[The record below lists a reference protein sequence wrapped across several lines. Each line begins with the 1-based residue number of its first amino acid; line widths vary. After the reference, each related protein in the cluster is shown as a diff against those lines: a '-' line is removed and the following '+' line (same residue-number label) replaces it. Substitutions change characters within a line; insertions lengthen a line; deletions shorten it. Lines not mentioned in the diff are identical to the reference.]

1 MSLPTALDNAVVLH
15 DAVEV
20 DVEEEYEH
28 FQMLDFNA
36 AKENYNVVERCLK

>member
-20 DVEEEYEH
+20 VGVSELVLS
-28 FQMLDFNA
+28 QMLDLNA
-36 AKENYNVVERCLK
+36 AKENYNVV